1 MRRKKEKDRSF
12 FKRKKSWWTAAGKR
26 SKREKIWNI
35 QSFEFQIFYSH
46 SVCHLPSANSLHEL
60 GNVSPRLSILL
71 KMDPWN
77 QKIHTEN
84 APTTP
89 PPWQAQPSDSPKH
102 AYRHCFKS
110 QHGSFHLSLL
120 LHVLFSSRVLSRGI
134 RMKWR
139 WTKLLLH
146 FRLCWTLS
154 ASPSASPLHALWCGL
169 VGVIVLLS
177 TSLRRRWKG
186 DCWGPGAFWVCRWGL
201 MGQPSPRSVCTD
213 TRSHRNTGNMA
224 GAASFAVT

>member
-169 VGVIVLLS
+169 VSLS
-177 TSLRRRWKG
+177 SYLRHSEGDGKVTAEVQVPSGSADGADGSAQSQECLHRHSL
-186 DCWGPGAFWVCRWGL
+186 
-201 MGQPSPRSVCTD
+201 T
-213 TRSHRNTGNMA
+213 
-224 GAASFAVT
+224 